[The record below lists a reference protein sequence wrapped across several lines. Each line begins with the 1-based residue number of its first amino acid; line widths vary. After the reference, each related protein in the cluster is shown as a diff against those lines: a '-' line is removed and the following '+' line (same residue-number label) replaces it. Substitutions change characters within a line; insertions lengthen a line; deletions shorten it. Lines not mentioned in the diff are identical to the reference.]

1 MLRDAGLLYG
11 GRGELATP
19 KLEFV
24 TIRGFGIH
32 FSQVAGS
39 QSVKPLI
46 EP

>member
-11 GRGELATP
+11 GRGEFATP

-32 FSQVAGS
+32 FSQVAGAKFS
-39 QSVKPLI
+39 LNRAA
-46 EP
+46 